1 MVRFYW
7 RRDINK
13 KTKIMRK
20 VKFPFNLDLTDL
32 LSDKL
37 KSQVG
42 PAASKLK
49 EIEKDRRERIK
60 ISKKKKIAK
69 EESAK
74 NQMAIDGPNG
84 PAAAPAAPSTS
95 SAAPTTTATKAAAA
109 ENGKGGGSEEE
120 EEDEA
125 TIRERE
131 SAVLLSLMDPE
142 LMSDVGTNPTAQY
155 ELCGIVTHKGA
166 SADGGGFS
174 LPHPTPLSPAFIP
187 LLSFAFF
194 IPLSVLR
201 SRSLYGVGQVRRGQ
215 S

>member
-49 EIEKDRRERIK
+49 DIEKDRRERIK
-60 ISKKKKIAK
+60 IQKKKKIAK
-69 EESAK
+69 EESSK
-74 NQMAIDGPNG
+74 NQMAIDQQPNG
-84 PAAAPAAPSTS
+84 AGTPSTS
-95 SAAPTTTATKAAAA
+95 SAPPPT
-109 ENGKGGGSEEE
+109 EEKPGEGTQE

-131 SAVLLSLMDPE
+131 AAVLMSLMDPE
-142 LMSDVGTNPTAQY
+142 LVNDVGTNPTAQY

-166 SADGGGFS
+166 SADGGLSS
-174 LPHPTPLSPAFIP
+174 LLILQNILGNQLH
-187 LLSFAFF
+187 
-194 IPLSVLR
+194 
-201 SRSLYGVGQVRRGQ
+201 
-215 S
+215 